1 MAGLF
6 LRCGFKLPNAAAM
19 QKDVPE
25 WEKCMQRYSGRDF
38 FTSGTTIYFA
48 VIWDATI
55 EGRKAFLLTCSTF
68 IWSG

>member
-1 MAGLF
+1 
-6 LRCGFKLPNAAAM
+6 
-19 QKDVPE
+19 
-25 WEKCMQRYSGRDF
+25 MQRYSVRDF